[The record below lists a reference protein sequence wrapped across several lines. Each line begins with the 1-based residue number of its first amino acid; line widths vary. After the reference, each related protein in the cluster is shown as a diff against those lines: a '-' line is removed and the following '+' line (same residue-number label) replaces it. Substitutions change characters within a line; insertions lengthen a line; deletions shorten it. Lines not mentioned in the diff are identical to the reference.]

1 MRAPPTSALYVPV
14 TALSITSIGSSEP
27 FVAANDD
34 VVAPIVN
41 DIDATALQESIHLNH
56 MDLLL
61 TSNGL
66 VPL

>member
-1 MRAPPTSALYVPV
+1 MKAPPTSALYDPV
-14 TALSITSIGSSEP
+14 TALSITSIGSSEL

-34 VVAPIVN
+34 IVDSNVN
-41 DIDATALQESIHLNH
+41 DVDATAFQESIRLNH